1 MERNRCR
8 SVVCLAA
15 WLLNHDGFKDDTC
28 PCILGISCSVGLLH
42 SHRCNAEN
50 RFPGRGI
57 VKLKVISDW
66 LTRPYTE
73 NRRPPYLAL
82 QVIHIHSSAGGN
94 RVPKVSY
101 GKEPTEISRRRSVNH
116 PSPLERAIDLGHFSL
131 WASFGRRPFLEAPR
145 GASNTYATSVPPISR
160 PQ

>member
-1 MERNRCR
+1 M
-8 SVVCLAA
+8 VCLAA

-82 QVIHIHSSAGGN
+82 QVIHIHSTAGGN

-101 GKEPTEISRRRSVNH
+101 GKEPTESVAVVLSIIPLLWNERLIS
-116 PSPLERAIDLGHFSL
+116 AIAHYGRHSEEDHF
-131 WASFGRRPFLEAPR
+131 
-145 GASNTYATSVPPISR
+145 
-160 PQ
+160 